1 MSLYLVVKKT
11 INLPALL
18 AFLHLLSLPAF
29 AADIKTGTDM
39 LPANIQFVR
48 DVEGIREYT
57 LSNGLH
63 LLLVPDASKP
73 TTTVNITYRVGS
85 RHENYGETGMAHLL
99 EHLMFKG
106 SQAHPRLWEEMS
118 QRGVSF
124 NGTTWLDRTNY
135 YETFTANPDTLAWA
149 IAMEAD
155 RMVNSRISSDDLK
168 TEFSVV
174 RNEMEMGENNPTH
187 VLIARVTS
195 AAYLWHNYGKSTIG
209 ARSDVE
215 NVDIRHLQAFWRKYY
230 QPDNAVLTIAG
241 DFDVKQ
247 VLTLV
252 GQHFGKI
259 PKPQRTIETTYTLD
273 PVQDGERDVT
283 VRRVGDSQTLVALYH
298 TMPAAH
304 PDYAATE
311 ALALILGDSP
321 NGRLYKALVDNK
333 KAANVFSWSAG
344 MAEPGF
350 LMFGTQLRSEENIV
364 DAKQIM
370 LDVIEGLTTQPITQ
384 EELTRAKAALAS
396 SIAYTYNDPE
406 KLAIALS
413 DNIGHG
419 DWRLFFLLRDRIQAL
434 TLADVQSVAQT
445 WLKSSNR
452 TTGNFLPTMQLDR
465 VPVPAKVDIAK
476 QLETFK
482 PGAAPANA
490 ENFIATPQNID
501 RRTQIGQL
509 SNGMKYALLP
519 KTTRGGTVVIS
530 LVLHTGNIDNLKGQS
545 GAAELAAAMLNRGTE
560 NLNHKQFTEELDNL
574 KTQLYISGSA
584 TGVRVDVE
592 TVKENL
598 PRVLDLI
605 HDALRKPAFAESE
618 FNQLVNKKMMQLEE
632 ARLDPQTIAMDLVG
646 KQLNHWTSE
655 DPRYYHNTAEKI
667 EQLKTVTLTD
677 AKNFWQTYYGANY
690 ADISLIGDFDA
701 TQVKTTLQSKFG
713 DWYAKKIY
721 QRVPNPYQVTLPQ
734 VLTEKVA
741 DKANAFFSGSLT
753 LPLSDSHPD
762 YPALVL
768 ANYLLGGS
776 PNARLSERIRQKEGL
791 SYGVGSDLTVSA
803 TNDMAVFSLFAIFAP
818 QNLSKLEKAMH
829 EEITRAVEDGFSK
842 EEIDQGKKSF
852 LQHVQ
857 LARSQDKQL
866 VLRLSRNLDLGRTM
880 QYAAELEKKI
890 LALDSDAVHAVL
902 KKYLAYTKLVR
913 ATVGDF
919 K

>member
-1 MSLYLVVKKT
+1 MRLSFIVKKT
-11 INLPALL
+11 ITLLILL
-18 AFLHLLSLPAF
+18 AFPQLFSLPSF
-29 AADIKTGTDM
+29 AADAKTSADI
-39 LPANIQFVR
+39 LPANIQFIR
-48 DVEGIREYT
+48 DVEGIREYA
-57 LSNGLH
+57 LPNGLH
-63 LLLVPDASKP
+63 LLLVPYASKP
-73 TTTVNITYRVGS
+73 VTTVNITYRVGS
-85 RHENYGETGMAHLL
+85 RHESYGETGMAHLL

-118 QRGVSF
+118 QRGISF

-135 YETFTANPDTLAWA
+135 YETFASNPDTLAWA

-155 RMVNSRISSDDLK
+155 RMVNSRISGDDLK

-174 RNEMEMGENNPTH
+174 RNEMEKGENSSTH

-215 NVDIRHLQAFWRKYY
+215 NMDIHRLQAFWRKYY
-230 QPDNAVLTIAG
+230 QPDNAVLTVAG

-283 VRRVGDSQTLVALYH
+283 VRRVGDSQALVALYH

-311 ALALILGDSP
+311 ALALIFGDSP

-333 KAANVFSWSAG
+333 KAANIFSWSASTE
-344 MAEPGF
+344 EPGF
-350 LMFGTQLRSEENIV
+350 LMFGAQLRSEENITE
-364 DAKQIM
+364 AKKIM
-370 LDVIEGLTTQPITQ
+370 LDVIEGLAKQPITQ

-396 SIAYTYNDPE
+396 SIAQIYNDPE

-413 DNIGHG
+413 DSIGQG
-419 DWRLFFLLRDRIQAL
+419 NWRLFFLLRDRIQAL
-434 TLADVQSVAQT
+434 TVPDVQRVAQT

-452 TTGNFLPTMQLDR
+452 TTGSFLPTVQPDR
-465 VPVPAKVDIAK
+465 VPAPAKVDIAK

-482 PGAAPANA
+482 PGAAPAAA
-490 ENFIATPQNID
+490 ENFIATPENID

-519 KTTRGGTVVIS
+519 KTTRGGTVLLS
-530 LVLHTGNIDNLKGQS
+530 LVLHTGNVDNLKKQS

-560 NLNHKQFTEELDNL
+560 NLNYQKLTEELDNL

-584 TGVRVDVE
+584 TGVRVDVA
-592 TVKENL
+592 TIKENL

-618 FNQLVNKKMMQLEE
+618 FNQLVNNTMMQLEE

-646 KQLNHWTSE
+646 KQLNHWPSE
-655 DPRYYHNTAEKI
+655 DPRYYRNTAEKI
-667 EQLKTVTLTD
+667 EQLKNVTLAD
-677 AKNFWQTYYGANY
+677 AKNFWQAYYGANY
-690 ADISLIGDFDA
+690 ADVSLIGDFDA
-701 TQVKTTLQSKFG
+701 AEVKAALQSKFG

-721 QRVPNPYQVTLPQ
+721 QRVPNPYYATQSQTF
-734 VLTEKVA
+734 TEKVT
-741 DKANAFFSGSLT
+741 DKANAFFAASMT
-753 LPLSDSHPD
+753 LPLSDRHPD
-762 YPALVL
+762 YPALLL

-791 SYGVGSDLTVSA
+791 SYGVGSDLNVSA
-803 TNDMAVFSLFAIFAP
+803 TDDMAVFSVFAIFAP
-818 QNLSKLEKAMH
+818 QNLNKLEKAIH
-829 EEITRAVEDGFSK
+829 EEMARAAEEGFS
-842 EEIDQGKKSF
+842 EVEIAEGKKSF
-852 LQHVQ
+852 LQHLQ

-866 VLRLSRNLDLGRTM
+866 VSRLSKNLDLGRTM
-880 QYAAELEKKI
+880 QYAAELQKKI
-890 LALDSDAVHAVL
+890 LALDSDTVHAVL
-902 KKYLAYTKLVR
+902 KKHLSYTKLVR
-913 ATVGDF
+913 AMVGDF

>member
-1 MSLYLVVKKT
+1 MSLYFVIKRT

-29 AADIKTGTDM
+29 AADVKTGADM

-48 DVEGIREYT
+48 DVEGIREYA
-57 LSNGLH
+57 LPNGLR

-73 TTTVNITYRVGS
+73 TTTVNITYLVGS

-155 RMVNSRISSDDLK
+155 RMVNSRISNDDLK

-241 DFDVKQ
+241 DFDVEQ
-247 VLTLV
+247 VLALV

-259 PKPQRTIETTYTLD
+259 PKPHRTIETTYTLD

-333 KAANVFSWSAG
+333 KAANVFSWSAS

-350 LMFGTQLRSEENIV
+350 LMFGVQLRSEENIA

-370 LDVIEGLTTQPITQ
+370 LAVIEGLTTQPITQ
-384 EELTRAKAALAS
+384 EELARAKAALTS

-434 TLADVQSVAQT
+434 TLADVQRVAQT

-452 TTGNFLPTMQLDR
+452 TTGNFLPTTQLDR

-476 QLETFK
+476 QLETFT
-482 PGAAPANA
+482 PGVAPAKA
-490 ENFIATPQNID
+490 ENFIATPENID

-545 GAAELAAAMLNRGTE
+545 GAAELAAAMLSRGTE
-560 NLNHKQFTEELDNL
+560 KLNHKQFTEELDNL

-584 TGVRVDVE
+584 TGVRIDVE
-592 TVKENL
+592 TVKESL
-598 PRVLDLI
+598 PRALDLI

-677 AKNFWQTYYGANY
+677 ARNFWQAYYGTNY

-803 TNDMAVFSLFAIFAP
+803 TDDMAVFSLFAIFAP

-829 EEITRAVEDGFSK
+829 EEIVKAVEDGFSK
-842 EEIDQGKKSF
+842 AEIDQGKKSL

-902 KKYLAYTKLVR
+902 KKYLAYSKLVR